1 MSDIEYLFKELEDL
15 LNATKVLR
23 FSYEKTELYVN
34 KEEFTPN
41 EENDIEAFTSRFA
54 RLSDMIVQKTLRL
67 IYAIEDEKV
76 ETVRDRIMKAEKMEL
91 IESAAKLIE
100 IRRLRNEIAH
110 DYAGKRLEEIFKLAS
125 SHCETLF
132 DTVDRIEKYIKR
144 KFL

>member
-23 FSYEKTELYVN
+23 FSYEKTELYIN
-34 KEEFTPN
+34 NEEFTPN

-110 DYAGKRLEEIFKLAS
+110 DYAGKRIVEIFKLAS

>member
-1 MSDIEYLFKELEDL
+1 
-15 LNATKVLR
+15 
-23 FSYEKTELYVN
+23 
-34 KEEFTPN
+34 
-41 EENDIEAFTSRFA
+41 
-54 RLSDMIVQKTLRL
+54 
-67 IYAIEDEKV
+67 
-76 ETVRDRIMKAEKMEL
+76 MKAEKMEL

-110 DYAGKRLEEIFKLAS
+110 DYAGKRIVEIFKLAS